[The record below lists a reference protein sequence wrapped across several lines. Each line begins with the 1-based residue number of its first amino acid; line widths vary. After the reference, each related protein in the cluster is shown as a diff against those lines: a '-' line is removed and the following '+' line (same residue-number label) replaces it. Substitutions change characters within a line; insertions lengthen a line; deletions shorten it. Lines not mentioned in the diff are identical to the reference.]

1 MFLNKVMTVITGE
14 FFLKIM
20 PNGGTA
26 VLLRAAFISIYLYL
40 LVIAVKSF
48 TSECAIFSFAA
59 DQLRS
64 EFNSTIPWFGA
75 IFGGTYAALYSRFSS
90 QWSYL
95 ADLYNQ
101 QLSASLTLS
110 KEQINDDNYAIWQA
124 AFIED
129 AVCMHLATKPGFSN
143 AILGMLQE
151 KQIRE
156 ILEEDEHFGKE
167 RVSELVQSLTQ
178 AVKKKL

>member
-1 MFLNKVMTVITGE
+1 MTLNKVMAVITGE

-26 VLLRAAFISIYLYL
+26 VLLRSSFISIYLYL
-40 LVIAVKSF
+40 LAIAIKSL
-48 TSECAIFSFAA
+48 TSECATFSFSA
-59 DQLRS
+59 DELRS
-64 EFNSTIPWFGA
+64 EFNSTIPWLGV

-110 KEQINDDNYAIWQA
+110 DEQITGVNFAIWQA

-129 AVCMHLATKPGFSN
+129 AVCMHLDTKPGFSN
-143 AILGMLQE
+143 AILEMLQE
-151 KQIRE
+151 KNIRG
-156 ILEEDEHFGKE
+156 ILEREKHFGKE
-167 RVSELVQSLTQ
+167 RVSELVQSLTK
-178 AVKKKL
+178 AVKK